1 MNKMAQLNITLD
13 TELLHGLFT
22 KDNRDDAFSKLL
34 EVILNQVLIAQST
47 EQLGADPYERS
58 EGRTAYR
65 NGFRDRE
72 LTTRVGTLTLRVP
85 RHRDGNFSTSM
96 FERYQRS
103 EQALV
108 LAMIEMVVNG
118 VSTRKI
124 ENITEELCGKSF
136 SKSMVS
142 DLCKKLDPIVD
153 AFKTRPLI
161 SEYPFLMVD
170 AIYIKARENN
180 RVRSKSLLI
189 AIGVNEDGNR
199 EIIGF
204 HLSESESETSWEEF
218 YISLKQRGLKSPR
231 LITSDNHKGLVK
243 AIQKQFQGS
252 SWQRCQT
259 HFSRNI
265 LDKTPKQLQ
274 PSLKEAI
281 RKVYEA
287 IDIESA
293 RAAKNELLNKYSA
306 SAPKA
311 MELLDEGFDDVTAV
325 LSLPLRYRKRLR
337 TTNGIER
344 LNQEIRRRERV
355 IRIFPNEASAIRLI
369 GALLIE
375 HDEKWSTGR
384 KYFEMDVYYSSVIQ
398 KDESN
403 TRVA

>member
-1 MNKMAQLNITLD
+1 M
-13 TELLHGLFT
+13 HGLFT

-108 LAMIEMVVNG
+108 LAMIEMVING

-153 AFKTRPLI
+153 VFRTRPLT
-161 SEYPFLMVD
+161 SEYPFLIVD
-170 AIYIKARENN
+170 AIYIKVRENN

-189 AIGVNEDGNR
+189 AIGVNEEGNR

-218 YISLKQRGLKSPR
+218 FISLKQRGLKSPR

-243 AIQKQFQGS
+243 AIQKQFQCS

-259 HFSRNI
+259 HFSRNL
-265 LDKTPKQLQ
+265 LDKTPKSLQ
-274 PSLKEAI
+274 SSLKEDI

-287 IDIESA
+287 VDIDSA
-293 RAAKNELLNKYSA
+293 RAAKNEILNKYA
-306 SAPKA
+306 VSAPKA
-311 MELLDEGFDDVTAV
+311 MTLLDEGFDDVTAV

-355 IRIFPNEASAIRLI
+355 IRIFPNEASAVRLI

-375 HDEKWSTGR
+375 QDEKWSTGR
-384 KYFEMDVYYSSVIQ
+384 KYFEMDVYYSSASQ
-398 KDESN
+398 EEEEQ